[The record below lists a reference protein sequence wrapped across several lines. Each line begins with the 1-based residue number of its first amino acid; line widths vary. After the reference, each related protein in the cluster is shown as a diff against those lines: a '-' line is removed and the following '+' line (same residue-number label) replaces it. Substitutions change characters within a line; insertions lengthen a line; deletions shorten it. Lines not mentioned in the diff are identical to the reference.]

1 MIYKAFLNR
10 QEITGFP
17 VKGKETSEIWGGDTL
32 LWKKEEQI
40 KEAFTVDSYHIVA
53 TVTNGKVFAS
63 KITIEGVNNKR
74 LYGYAL
80 FNTQN
85 PYTDIKVY
93 QQQAAKGTIID
104 TKLFTE
110 YGKSIYVA
118 EIKGYYITYANM
130 ITSFDITIY
139 DITSKATSAI
149 KLTISASEENTA
161 YDEPLLTD
169 MWIKGGYIY
178 FHALLDQYDGSV
190 SDSYSNVIEK
200 REQVFKINLNG
211 GIIGK
216 YERIYDKNVG
226 EVPVSG
232 IANTVINSNGKYYF
246 VKKGDVYIREIP
258 ENPFDISSK
267 LISGKRYIG
276 TYNGKLIYI
285 SSSRNES
292 KIYEFINDNFVEIRT
307 IGAVTISTY
316 FERICIYNNHIYA
329 TNYSK
334 PSEIMDYGDIETGV
348 DADAVNI
355 GTLPYTVASQDSVEL
370 MIAQKGRIYIFQ
382 KYSDERVGAE
392 ASVKHY
398 MTVVPLKKD

>member
-149 KLTISASEENTA
+149 KLLK
-161 YDEPLLTD
+161 D
-169 MWIKGGYIY
+169 
-178 FHALLDQYDGSV
+178 
-190 SDSYSNVIEK
+190 
-200 REQVFKINLNG
+200 
-211 GIIGK
+211 
-216 YERIYDKNVG
+216 
-226 EVPVSG
+226 
-232 IANTVINSNGKYYF
+232 
-246 VKKGDVYIREIP
+246 
-258 ENPFDISSK
+258 
-267 LISGKRYIG
+267 RYI
-276 TYNGKLIYI
+276 
-285 SSSRNES
+285 S
-292 KIYEFINDNFVEIRT
+292 
-307 IGAVTISTY
+307 
-316 FERICIYNNHIYA
+316 
-329 TNYSK
+329 
-334 PSEIMDYGDIETGV
+334 
-348 DADAVNI
+348 
-355 GTLPYTVASQDSVEL
+355 
-370 MIAQKGRIYIFQ
+370 
-382 KYSDERVGAE
+382 
-392 ASVKHY
+392 
-398 MTVVPLKKD
+398 MTM

>member
-118 EIKGYYITYANM
+118 EIKGYYITYANR

-178 FHALLDQYDGSV
+178 FHALLHQYDGSV
-190 SDSYSNVIEK
+190 SDSYSNIIEK

-267 LISGKRYIG
+267 LISGKDYVTKTDADKAYQPAGSYLSG
-276 TYNGKLIYI
+276 TDEELTVSGKAADAKAVG
-285 SSSRNES
+285 NAVA
-292 KIYEFINDNFVEIRT
+292 KIEGINYTDRGTLADTDAFLINDGTGMKKSVLSKLSDFVLNKIADKVFVLRLRT
-307 IGAVTISTY
+307 
-316 FERICIYNNHIYA
+316 
-329 TNYSK
+329 
-334 PSEIMDYGDIETGV
+334 
-348 DADAVNI
+348 
-355 GTLPYTVASQDSVEL
+355 TVRHRL
-370 MIAQKGRIYIFQ
+370 
-382 KYSDERVGAE
+382 
-392 ASVKHY
+392 
-398 MTVVPLKKD
+398 